1 MTECDNKQVD
11 DWNEA
16 TFLGAAVG
24 ILVTVSLAAAA
35 AVVLVLVR
43 NRVGICCVIPDV
55 CTVPV
60 MAVCPNRCYMFEHGL
75 KSITTVIEF
84 FLLNKLKTLFSQS
97 TCEIVHKYHLGETP
111 FNPKYLTLRSTESH

>member
-43 NRVGICCVIPDV
+43 NRVGICCVILEL
-55 CTVPV
+55 CTD
-60 MAVCPNRCYMFEHGL
+60 
-75 KSITTVIEF
+75 
-84 FLLNKLKTLFSQS
+84 
-97 TCEIVHKYHLGETP
+97 LG
-111 FNPKYLTLRSTESH
+111 NGCLS

>member
-1 MTECDNKQVD
+1 MCATPLGVPLNVPSLISINDLSLMSDCDNKQVD

-43 NRVGICCVIPDV
+43 NRVGICPVILDV
-55 CTVPV
+55 CTDPGNG
-60 MAVCPNRCYMFEHGL
+60 CL
-75 KSITTVIEF
+75 S
-84 FLLNKLKTLFSQS
+84 
-97 TCEIVHKYHLGETP
+97 
-111 FNPKYLTLRSTESH
+111 

>member
-1 MTECDNKQVD
+1 MSDCDNKQVD

-43 NRVGICCVIPDV
+43 NRVSV
-55 CTVPV
+55 
-60 MAVCPNRCYMFEHGL
+60 AF
-75 KSITTVIEF
+75 
-84 FLLNKLKTLFSQS
+84 
-97 TCEIVHKYHLGETP
+97 
-111 FNPKYLTLRSTESH
+111 

>member
-43 NRVGICCVIPDV
+43 NRVGIRPVILDV
-55 CTVPV
+55 CTDPGN
-60 MAVCPNRCYMFEHGL
+60 ACL
-75 KSITTVIEF
+75 S
-84 FLLNKLKTLFSQS
+84 
-97 TCEIVHKYHLGETP
+97 
-111 FNPKYLTLRSTESH
+111 

>member
-1 MTECDNKQVD
+1 MSDCDNKQVD

-43 NRVGICCVIPDV
+43 NRVSVAFWSFVLIPY
-55 CTVPV
+55 
-60 MAVCPNRCYMFEHGL
+60 PNRWYMFQHGP
-75 KSITTVIEF
+75 KSIVLIYITTVIEH
-84 FLLNKLKTLFSQS
+84 LFA
-97 TCEIVHKYHLGETP
+97 K
-111 FNPKYLTLRSTESH
+111 

>member
-1 MTECDNKQVD
+1 MCATPLGVPLRDRVQSPISINDFSLMSDCDNKQVD

-84 FLLNKLKTLFSQS
+84 FWLNKLKTLF
-97 TCEIVHKYHLGETP
+97 
-111 FNPKYLTLRSTESH
+111 

>member
-1 MTECDNKQVD
+1 MCATPLGVPLRVQSPISINDLSCDNKQVD

-43 NRVGICCVIPDV
+43 NRVGISPVIPDV
-55 CTVPV
+55 CTDPGNG
-60 MAVCPNRCYMFEHGL
+60 CL
-75 KSITTVIEF
+75 S
-84 FLLNKLKTLFSQS
+84 
-97 TCEIVHKYHLGETP
+97 
-111 FNPKYLTLRSTESH
+111 

>member
-1 MTECDNKQVD
+1 MCATPLGIPPRVQSPIYMNDLKQRSLKQVD

-43 NRVGICCVIPDV
+43 NRVSICRVIPDV
-55 CTVPV
+55 CTDPGNG
-60 MAVCPNRCYMFEHGL
+60 CL
-75 KSITTVIEF
+75 S
-84 FLLNKLKTLFSQS
+84 
-97 TCEIVHKYHLGETP
+97 
-111 FNPKYLTLRSTESH
+111 